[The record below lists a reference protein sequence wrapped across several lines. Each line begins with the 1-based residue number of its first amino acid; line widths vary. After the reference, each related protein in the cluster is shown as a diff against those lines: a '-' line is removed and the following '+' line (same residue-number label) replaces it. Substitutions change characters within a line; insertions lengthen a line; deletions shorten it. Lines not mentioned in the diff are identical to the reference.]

1 MPDCSMRDPGSNSTV
16 KTCIYHD
23 RHCGGATGRALD
35 LRLIGH
41 RFKSYSG
48 QNCISTLGKLF
59 TPMCLCHQAVSLGT
73 GQRAVMLC
81 DWEGNRRPV
90 ESNGS
95 LTPGG

>member
-1 MPDCSMRDPGSNSTV
+1 
-16 KTCIYHD
+16 
-23 RHCGGATGRALD
+23 
-35 LRLIGH
+35 
-41 RFKSYSG
+41 
-48 QNCISTLGKLF
+48 LGKLF

-95 LTPGG
+95 LTPGGWLIVTCGLTACTPGSTLGNEHGNPLTLPYQVWVWAVNLYCSA